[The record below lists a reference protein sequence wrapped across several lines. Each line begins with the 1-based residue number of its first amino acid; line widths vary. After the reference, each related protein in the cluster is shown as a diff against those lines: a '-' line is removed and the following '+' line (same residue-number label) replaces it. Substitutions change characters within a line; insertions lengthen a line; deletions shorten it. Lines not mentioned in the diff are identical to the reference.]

1 VFHFVTPR
9 GRRVPSPGSA
19 LRATVLM
26 LLAVIGCC
34 IAACGGGSS
43 TTASSPTAQAAQKQ
57 AAAVA
62 QRRAAALRRKRA
74 AALRKRRAR
83 ARRIRAERRVRAAAK
98 RRREEVARRAAAQR
112 AASDGCP
119 GGLVPEGTEACV
131 LPGGQSAGCGDDP
144 YSTPT
149 RSGGCIGPAHPPST
163 GPATNCP
170 PGEVPAGETG
180 ACAPAA
186 AGYGDPP
193 ASSAAVEYPRPRSD
207 ERIASRRWVGYA
219 NCAPNGP
226 PAHTCYEGDLP
237 MAVFKDRHHDDTMY
251 RVCFGRVGSAR
262 RCKSRRTHHRSTP
275 SAVHLPTSG
284 IGSYQIRWFWHG
296 RVVAEWTYNMQGEG
310 V

>member
-1 VFHFVTPR
+1 MSSLHGQGASHGSARTTIEAGDRFPPPVLAHRPRQPDRPRVEHRPAARQAARRPGARSKHRRPPDDIWLGHSARRLIRLGWLLDLTWEASVFHFVTPR

-186 AGYGDPP
+186 AGYGDPRL
-193 ASSAAVEYPRPRSD
+193 ARPPSNTHARD
-207 ERIASRRWVGYA
+207 RM
-219 NCAPNGP
+219 NG
-226 PAHTCYEGDLP
+226 
-237 MAVFKDRHHDDTMY
+237 
-251 RVCFGRVGSAR
+251 
-262 RCKSRRTHHRSTP
+262 
-275 SAVHLPTSG
+275 
-284 IGSYQIRWFWHG
+284 
-296 RVVAEWTYNMQGEG
+296 
-310 V
+310 